1 MTLCNVAV
9 VGHLITERH
18 TTSWF
23 ASSSKAQTGQ
33 TAYHATQGKR
43 KRSRAMQIQQQTT
56 QQLKGNEQGQDQS
69 HATRHKAKKVVG
81 MERKLDKGAQYNPPL
96 QKKGHQNKNKKIE
109 NRTDARCK
117 VTIKALDSHPF
128 FCFPLPPPSPFFFSP
143 GQPTTPP
150 ITPPPARRLT
160 RPWRSRRCSRVQRA
174 ACPTAARVPSAQTA
188 GAPPCLSHR
197 PTASPA

>member
-1 MTLCNVAV
+1 MHPLP
-9 VGHLITERH
+9 
-18 TTSWF
+18 
-23 ASSSKAQTGQ
+23 K
-33 TAYHATQGKR
+33 
-43 KRSRAMQIQQQTT
+43 
-56 QQLKGNEQGQDQS
+56 
-69 HATRHKAKKVVG
+69 
-81 MERKLDKGAQYNPPL
+81 RKLDRQHITPHKEKEKEAGQCKYNNKQHSNSRGMNRARINHTPQDTRPKRWWGWKGNWTKEPNTTPPL